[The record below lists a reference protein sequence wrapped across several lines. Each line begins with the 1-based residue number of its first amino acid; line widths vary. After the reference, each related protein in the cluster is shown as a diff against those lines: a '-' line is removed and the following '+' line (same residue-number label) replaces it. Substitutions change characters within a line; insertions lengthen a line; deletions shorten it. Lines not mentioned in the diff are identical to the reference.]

1 MSVISEFV
9 VKSIGNIN
17 NLNELEHKQLLL
29 PAVDVILSR
38 EIDTDNYIVFS
49 YAELSGCIFNLTE
62 VEVFNKQHP
71 TLPSIKVQDII
82 EKYITSYTST
92 LSLLKGINPSDVLAN
107 YIIDRCD
114 NKTHEFNRGY

>member
-9 VKSIGNIN
+9 VKSIGNIK

-49 YAELSGCIFNLTE
+49 YAELSGCIFN
-62 VEVFNKQHP
+62 P

-82 EKYITSYTST
+82 ERYQSK
-92 LSLLKGINPSDVLAN
+92 
-107 YIIDRCD
+107 
-114 NKTHEFNRGY
+114 